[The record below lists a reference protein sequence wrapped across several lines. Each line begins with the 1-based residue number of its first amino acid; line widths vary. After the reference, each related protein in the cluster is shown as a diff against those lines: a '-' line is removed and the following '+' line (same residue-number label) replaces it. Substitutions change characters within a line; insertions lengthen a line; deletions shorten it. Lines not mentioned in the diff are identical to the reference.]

1 MHLGGVFGRWMYQYL
16 ETNTTVSIS
25 IALNIHMYGIQ
36 RHGSLTEAKPR
47 QFTGHATADQHVW
60 RSLTA
65 KTAYQ
70 EAQGKKFSAKRSGAH
85 ATAQGIET
93 LGKEASPLNSTFFTI
108 APLLSRLFHF
118 GRRTRGDKFCS
129 ELRLCAAVR
138 RASVFF
144 PRGPFF
150 SFFFFFFRHYFLFRI
165 LDKDESSLNWALFL
179 LLLKCPKASPAQS
192 NSPSPAS
199 ILRPQSPTARQPA
212 IPLRRQAVTLPW
224 SLAMPAISR

>member
-1 MHLGGVFGRWMYQYL
+1 MQYG
-16 ETNTTVSIS
+16 T
-25 IALNIHMYGIQ
+25 Q

-60 RSLTA
+60 RSLAT
-65 KTAYQ
+65 KNRLSGGSGQ
-70 EAQGKKFSAKRSGAH
+70 KVLSERSGAH

-93 LGKEASPLNSTFFTI
+93 LGKRGFAVEFDLFTI
-108 APLLSRLFHF
+108 AFLLSRLFHF

-138 RASVFF
+138 RAVVFF
-144 PRGPFF
+144 SPVDPFF
-150 SFFFFFFRHYFLFRI
+150 YSSSSFVISFFLFRI
-165 LDKDESSLNWALFL
+165 LDKAESCLNWALFL
-179 LLLKCPKASPAQS
+179 LFRKCPKASPAQS

-199 ILRPQSPTARQPA
+199 ILRPQSPTARHPA

-224 SLAMPAISR
+224 SLVMPATSR